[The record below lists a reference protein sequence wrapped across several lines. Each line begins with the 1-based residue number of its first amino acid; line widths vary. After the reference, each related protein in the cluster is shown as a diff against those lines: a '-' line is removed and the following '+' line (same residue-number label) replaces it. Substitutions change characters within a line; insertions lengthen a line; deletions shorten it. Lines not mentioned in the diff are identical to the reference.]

1 MPVKSA
7 NSAEARRSGHRSRG
21 RSRSIRMGI
30 SGAAA
35 TAVFLSMF
43 TGLPASAYENGV
55 EVDRVSGADRYATAV
70 AISQRFEA
78 PVDTVYVA
86 TGQNFPDALSAAPAA
101 AAAGGPLLL
110 TPTAT
115 LPQVVKAEI
124 RRLQPRLIVVAGGA
138 GAVSGAVYTELS
150 GLASEIRRDA
160 GVNRYETSRMISER
174 AFPLGSTVRPFL
186 ATGANFPDALSAS
199 AAAGATADPVILVNG
214 SGNTLDAATV
224 SLLDQY
230 TIEGVVIVGGA
241 GVVSAGIES
250 SARVR
255 FGTDNVE
262 RISGADRYATSSA
275 ILSRFSPTASSV
287 FVAVGTNFA
296 DALAGA
302 TLAGA
307 TSTPLVVSRGDCVPA
322 NTLDAISNA
331 GVSTVTLL
339 GGIGALGRAVAAGT
353 ECFDVAPVRGDGDR
367 IVGTG
372 IRPGTYY
379 TSGGD
384 SCYWE
389 RVSSFDGSF
398 DSIIANDFGVGPR
411 IVTIDPTDYGFSSER
426 CGTWVAVQKAPALS
440 APRGDGI
447 SAVTLQ
453 FDPGVYRATNP
464 NGNCYWATLSGFSG
478 EFDDLLAND
487 FVSAPGPVVV
497 EIGSQVEGFESARC
511 GTWTRIG

>member
-1 MPVKSA
+1 MPGRFALSDGV
-7 NSAEARRSGHRSRG
+7 RRVVEQPRTGSRAL
-21 RSRSIRMGI
+21 RAGI
-30 SGAAA
+30 AGAAA
-35 TAVFLSMF
+35 AAVVFSMF
-43 TGLPASAYENGV
+43 AGVPASAYENGV
-55 EVDRVSGADRYATAV
+55 VVERIAGADRYATAV
-70 AISQRFEA
+70 AISQRFVA

-124 RRLQPRLIVVAGGA
+124 QRLQPRLIVVAGGA
-138 GAVSGAVYTELS
+138 GAVSADVYTQLS
-150 GLASEIRRDA
+150 GLATEIRRDA
-160 GVNRYETSRMISER
+160 GANRYETSRVISER
-174 AFPLGSTVRPFL
+174 AFPVGSAVRPFL

-199 AAAGATADPVILVNG
+199 AAAGSTSDPVILVHG
-214 SGNTLDAATV
+214 SASTLDAATV
-224 SLLDQY
+224 SLLDEY
-230 TIEGVVIVGGA
+230 VIEGVVIVGGPA
-241 GVVSAGIES
+241 VVSPGIES
-250 SARVR
+250 SARTK
-255 FGTDNVE
+255 FGTGNVE
-262 RISGADRYATSSA
+262 RISGADRYTTSSA

-322 NTLDAISNA
+322 TTLDAISTA

-339 GGIGALGRAVAAGT
+339 GGVGALGRAVAAGT

-372 IRPGTYY
+372 IKPGTYY
-379 TSGGD
+379 TSGGE

-398 DSIIANDFGVGPR
+398 DSIIANDFGDGPR

-426 CGTWVAVQKAPALS
+426 CGTWDAVQKAPALS

-453 FDPGVYRATNP
+453 FDPGTYRATNP

-497 EIGSQVEGFESARC
+497 DIGPQVEGFESARC
-511 GTWTRIG
+511 GIWTRIG